1 MNLNFGAWVY
11 GLFSALIG
19 AFSTAAIGALT
30 MPGVFNFS
38 HNGLINFAKIC
49 GAPALVAFFSYLQQH
64 PVPTVTTT
72 LKQTKTTDQG
82 TTESTLTQTK
92 TINPDAPK

>member
-1 MNLNFGAWVY
+1 MNLNFDAWVY

-64 PVPTVTTT
+64 PVPTVVTK
-72 LKQTKTTDQG
+72 LDQTKTTDPETG
-82 TTESTLTQTK
+82 DTHLVQTK
-92 TINPDAPK
+92 TTTTDAPK